1 MKEYTM
7 EEFNRDSDGNEILS
21 EKDIAF
27 RKMWFDKGWRA
38 ASVKITPK
46 SHTKE
51 FMPSYVLQLRKKWF
65 DKGWDGAR
73 TKIIKNTK
81 SKKV

>member
-27 RKMWFDKGWRA
+27 RKMWFDK
-38 ASVKITPK
+38 
-46 SHTKE
+46 
-51 FMPSYVLQLRKKWF
+51 
-65 DKGWDGAR
+65 
-73 TKIIKNTK
+73 
-81 SKKV
+81 